1 MSMIWKHTLVFKFLQ
16 SNNFGE
22 EMKLIIAIIQPE
34 ELPQIK
40 EELIKRKIYKFTVTN
55 AKGQGKE
62 IPVQEVYR
70 GLSHEVT
77 LLNKVRLEI
86 ALNDDFV
93 NDAIEAIAKVAQKDG
108 DKGRGKIF
116 ILPIEECIRI
126 RSGERGSEAI
136 G

>member
-1 MSMIWKHTLVFKFLQ
+1 
-16 SNNFGE
+16 
-22 EMKLIIAIIQPE
+22 MKLIIAVIQPE
-34 ELPQIK
+34 ELPYIK
-40 EELIKRKIYKFTVTN
+40 EELLKKEIYKFTITY

-70 GLSHEVT
+70 GLSHEIT
-77 LLNKVRLEI
+77 LLKKIRLEV
-86 ALNDDFV
+86 AV
-93 NDAIEAIAKVAQKDG
+93 NDEYVNAVVDANTAVAKKDG

-126 RSGERGSEAI
+126 RTGEKGSDAI

>member
-1 MSMIWKHTLVFKFLQ
+1 
-16 SNNFGE
+16 
-22 EMKLIIAIIQPE
+22 MKLIIAVIQPE
-34 ELPQIK
+34 ELPAIK
-40 EELIKRKIYKFTVTN
+40 EELLKREIYKFTVSN

-70 GLSHEVT
+70 GISYEIS
-77 LLNKVRLEI
+77 LLKKVRLEI
-86 ALNDDFV
+86 AV
-93 NDAIEAIAKVAQKDG
+93 NNKYVDAVIEAITTVAKKDG

-126 RSGERGSEAI
+126 RTGEKGSDAI

>member
-1 MSMIWKHTLVFKFLQ
+1 
-16 SNNFGE
+16 
-22 EMKLIIAIIQPE
+22 MKLIIAVIQPE
-34 ELPQIK
+34 ELPYIK
-40 EELIKRKIYKFTVTN
+40 EELLKRQIYKFTVTN

-70 GLSHEVT
+70 GISYEIS
-77 LLNKVRLEI
+77 LLKKVRLEI
-86 ALNDDFV
+86 AV
-93 NDAIEAIAKVAQKDG
+93 NNEYVDAVIEAITTVAQKDG

-126 RSGERGSEAI
+126 RTGERSSVAI

>member
-1 MSMIWKHTLVFKFLQ
+1 
-16 SNNFGE
+16 
-22 EMKLIIAIIQPE
+22 MKLIIAVIQPE
-34 ELPQIK
+34 ELPYIK
-40 EELIKRKIYKFTVTN
+40 EELLKREIYKFTITN

-70 GLSHEVT
+70 GISYEIS
-77 LLNKVRLEI
+77 LLKKVRLEI
-86 ALNDDFV
+86 AV
-93 NDAIEAIAKVAQKDG
+93 NDEYVDAVIEAITTVAKKDG

-126 RSGERGSEAI
+126 RTGETGSDAI

>member
-1 MSMIWKHTLVFKFLQ
+1 
-16 SNNFGE
+16 
-22 EMKLIIAIIQPE
+22 MKLIIAVIQPE
-34 ELPQIK
+34 ELPYIK
-40 EELIKRKIYKFTVTN
+40 EELLRREIYKFTITN

-70 GLSHEVT
+70 GISHEIT
-77 LLNKVRLEI
+77 LLKKVRLEI
-86 ALNDDFV
+86 AV
-93 NDAIEAIAKVAQKDG
+93 NDEYVDAVIEAITIVAKKDG

-126 RSGERGSEAI
+126 RTGETGSKAI